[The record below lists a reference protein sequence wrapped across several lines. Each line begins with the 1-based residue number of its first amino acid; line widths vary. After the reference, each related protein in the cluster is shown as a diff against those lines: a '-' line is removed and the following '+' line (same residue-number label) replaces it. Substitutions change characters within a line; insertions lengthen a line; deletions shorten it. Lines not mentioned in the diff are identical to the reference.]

1 MTKWDD
7 QANKPDIS
15 TLNEPKTNSAPES
28 RLCPHQ
34 LPLSSCGALSSNPV
48 LRSLFPKHNFITC
61 VVANSPIRSVWLCRY
76 VFILYF
82 IASALLFAISYKE
95 KRTQDS
101 NRIKGFSCGGTPVDL
116 LFLQIMPGQYTFQR
130 WSYYCVQHIPGTRG
144 ADLQWIP
151 RAGCLRNSGRR

>member
-34 LPLSSCGALSSNPV
+34 LPLPSCGALSSNPV

-95 KRTQDS
+95 KK
-101 NRIKGFSCGGTPVDL
+101 N
-116 LFLQIMPGQYTFQR
+116 
-130 WSYYCVQHIPGTRG
+130 
-144 ADLQWIP
+144 P
-151 RAGCLRNSGRR
+151 RF